1 MRNWL
6 KKLMPLILVNL
17 LTKEYNTKIKYT
29 ESKIPRITNSA
40 TTGVED
46 KIPNVSNLVT
56 KADYVKK

>member
-29 ESKIPRITNSA
+29 ESKISRITNSA